1 MLLLA
6 GLEHIREALAVLQV
20 VVAGQA
26 IAEAVH
32 LVLARVVLLLLVLL
46 RRSLLLL
53 LLLLGLA
60 VPAGPA
66 HQTSHCLV
74 RHLRA
79 RAESHATDDRA
90 ADSRKHSTAALG
102 LRLNGSLGGHGASGR
117 GRLSRRRG
125 RGRRPASAG

>member
-32 LVLARVVLLLLVLL
+32 LVLARVVLLLLLL

-53 LLLLGLA
+53 SLA

-79 RAESHATDDRA
+79 RAESHAADDRA
-90 ADSRKHSTAALG
+90 ADSRKHSAAALG
-102 LRLNGSLGGHGASGR
+102 LRLNGSLGGHGASVR

>member
-1 MLLLA
+1 
-6 GLEHIREALAVLQV
+6 
-20 VVAGQA
+20 
-26 IAEAVH
+26 
-32 LVLARVVLLLLVLL
+32 
-46 RRSLLLL
+46 
-53 LLLLGLA
+53 
-60 VPAGPA
+60 
-66 HQTSHCLV
+66 V